1 MAYRESES
9 EKPQSGHE
17 RMSMTDVAGD
27 YVRRMIEHETRGWGD
42 QHNALSRLGQRYGI
56 PFWALQNLKLGRAKT
71 VEAGLFTR
79 IRTAYLDL
87 CERQVAKLQHEIAV
101 EKALSDDDTLEDLER
116 EACRLAQKITAKRTQ
131 RMAGR
136 D

>member
-1 MAYRESES
+1 
-9 EKPQSGHE
+9 
-17 RMSMTDVAGD
+17 MSMSDVAGD

-87 CERQVAKLQHEIAV
+87 CERQIAKLQHEIAV
-101 EKALSDDDTLEDLER
+101 EKALSDDDTLRDLES
-116 EACRLAQKITAKRTQ
+116 EAHRLAQKITAKRSQ
-131 RMAGR
+131 RLAGR
-136 D
+136 N